1 MKNLFSIQSSSF
13 DSSFNFFANQ
23 NVVTEQSM
31 TSFSVTESKSSA
43 FAKDKPEGKENDSK
57 RNNNRKDTKKDFQNK
72 NFAFKKNEPRKPER
86 ERGQRK
92 QEIVDTFFFL

>member
-1 MKNLFSIQSSSF
+1 M
-13 DSSFNFFANQ
+13 
-23 NVVTEQSM
+23 TEQSM

-72 NFAFKKNEPRKPER
+72 NFAFKKN
-86 ERGQRK
+86 
-92 QEIVDTFFFL
+92 